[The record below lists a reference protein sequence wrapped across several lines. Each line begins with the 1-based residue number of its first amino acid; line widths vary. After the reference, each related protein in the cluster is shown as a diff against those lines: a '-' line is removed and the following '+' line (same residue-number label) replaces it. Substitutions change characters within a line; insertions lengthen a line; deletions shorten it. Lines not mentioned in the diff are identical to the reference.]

1 MKGEIL
7 LVEYLY
13 DAVRALAEQD
23 IVIQAIITDE
33 KESEI
38 TENCKL
44 VLYDKDK
51 EKTILAVE
59 GKYLPEDNL
68 WQFTIPAEATKNMRG
83 RYWYCIQYEGN
94 AMCFKQPIYLM

>member
-23 IVIQAIITDE
+23 ILINAIITDE
-33 KESEI
+33 EENQI

-44 VLYDKDK
+44 VLHDKDA
-51 EKTILAVE
+51 ERMILAVE
-59 GKYLPEDNL
+59 GKYLPENL
-68 WQFTIPAEATKNMRG
+68 IWEFVIPAAATKGLRG
-83 RYWYCIQYEGN
+83 RYWYCVQHEGN
-94 AMCFKQPIYLM
+94 AICFKQPIYLM